1 MSATKLGA
9 RHLERLAA
17 VYVRQSTAKQVRG
30 NRESGRRQYGLVERA
45 VEMGWARDR
54 IRTIDGDQGQGAGAA
69 AQGTRSGFDEL
80 CRLLALDQ
88 VGGVFGIEVSR
99 LARNTVEW
107 FQLLD
112 LCRMHEVA
120 LIEDSQVY
128 LPSRDDDGLILGIK
142 GTLSAAELSVL
153 RSRMEGGRRNKALRG
168 ALYSRVAA
176 GFVRSGET
184 IRKDPDQR
192 VQGAIEA
199 VFETFREAGT
209 ARQAAAVLRERGIEL
224 PVRDHSEGV
233 IRWQPA
239 SYHRTLRVLKNPAMG
254 GAYAY
259 HFLRGRDRS
268 TPLRPVEEQW
278 EILQPEHHEGYVS
291 WPAWQDVQEQL
302 ARNHSHP
309 EGARGPAR
317 EGPALLQGLVV
328 CGHCGYGMHVQYN
341 AKGWA
346 YQCTVPEPVTRQ
358 RRGCVSAGGKRIDR
372 EVARRFLELASP
384 AGAEAAMQAAAEAGE
399 RAASALRRWE
409 QALQQCRYEARLA
422 QRRYR
427 QVDPDN
433 RLVAATLEREWEQ
446 AEVALQ
452 EAERALAVAR
462 AEQQEPPPAAFFAEL
477 GAQLAR
483 VWEAPTSSNADRKRL
498 LGCLLEQVTIENR
511 RQDRRIAVSVHW
523 RGGLVDD
530 LEFPK
535 IVNVPQPKRTA
546 ASTLE
551 LLRNLSVHY
560 NDRTVA
566 RILNQQGRRTA
577 RDLPFST
584 ELVGGLRRSHGIPAH
599 VPPRDADA
607 AASIPRSVGDAAKEL
622 AVDEAT
628 LYRWIHAGLVPVSDP
643 GVDGA
648 PLRVRM
654 TDELRARFRPE
665 VPSGFVPVA
674 TAMRRLGVTRQ
685 TLWNRIKASQLA
697 SCHVTRGSQRGLYVR
712 LEEEAAALP
721 LFASLAE
728 GQEG

>member
-1 MSATKLGA
+1 MSATKIGA
-9 RHLERLAA
+9 RQLERLAA
-17 VYVRQSTAKQVRG
+17 VYVRQSTPKQVLG
-30 NRESGRRQYGLVERA
+30 NRESRARQYGLAERA
-45 VEMGWARDR
+45 VEMGWSRDR
-54 IRTIDGDQGQGAGAA
+54 IRTIDSDQGQSAGNKGK
-69 AQGTRSGFDEL
+69 GTRGGFDEL

-88 VGGVFGIEVSR
+88 VGALFGIEVSR

-112 LCRMHEVA
+112 LCRVHEVA
-120 LIEDSQVY
+120 VIEDSQVY
-128 LPSRDDDGLILGIK
+128 LPSRDDDELVLGIK

-153 RSRMEGGRRNKALRG
+153 RARMEGGRRNKALRG
-168 ALYSRVAA
+168 ALYWRVAA

-184 IRKDPDQR
+184 VRKDPDQR

-199 VFETFREAGT
+199 VFGTFREAGT
-209 ARQAAAVLRERGIEL
+209 ARQAAALLRDREIEL

-239 SYHRTLRVLKNPAMG
+239 SYHRTLRILKNPAMG

-259 HFLRGRDRS
+259 RFLRGRERS

-278 EILQPEHHEGYVS
+278 EILQPGHHEGYVS
-291 WPAWQDVQEQL
+291 WEAWREVQEQL

-328 CGHCGYGMHVQYN
+328 CGRCGYGLRVRYN
-341 AKGWA
+341 AKGWSYGCEA
-346 YQCTVPEPVTRQ
+346 PDPAAP
-358 RRGCVSAGGKRIDR
+358 RGSGCFSVGGKRIER
-372 EVARRFLELASP
+372 EVVRRFLELASP

-399 RAASALRRWE
+399 RAATALRRWE
-409 QALQQCRYEARLA
+409 QALEQCRYEARLA

-427 QVDPDN
+427 QVDPDH
-433 RLVAATLEREWEQ
+433 RLVAATLEQEWEQ

-452 EAERALAVAR
+452 EAEQALAVAR
-462 AEQQEPPPAAFFAEL
+462 AEQQEPPPPAFFAEL
-477 GAQLAR
+477 GARLAR
-483 VWEAPTSSNADRKRL
+483 VWEAPSTAHADRKRL
-498 LGCLLEQVTIENR
+498 LGCLLEQVTIESR
-511 RQDRRIAVSVHW
+511 KEAGLIAVSVHW

-530 LEFPK
+530 LEFPR
-535 IVNVPQPKRTA
+535 IVNVPQPKRTD

-551 LLRNLSVHY
+551 LLGNLSVHY
-560 NDRTVA
+560 PDRTVA

-577 RDLPFST
+577 RDLPFTT
-584 ELVGGLRRSHGIPAH
+584 ELVGGLRRYHGIPAH
-599 VPPRDADA
+599 VPPRDAGDA
-607 AASIPRSVGDAAKEL
+607 AGIPLRVGDAAREL

-643 GVDGA
+643 GVEGA

-685 TLWNRIKASQLA
+685 TLWNRIKAGQLA

-712 LEEEAAALP
+712 LEEDTAALP